1 MRLLCFGGDERMRG
15 ALEAARAAG
24 WEARHIRDEDD
35 AGAELCAD
43 AVMLP
48 WPRSFENGRLVGGG
62 LTREQTLALLP
73 PCRVL
78 LAGSGVEAG
87 DAPKAEQIAEPG
99 RDEAFLLTNA
109 KLTAEGAIAAAVRR
123 TGRALLGRT
132 CVVTGFG
139 RIAQALTVR
148 LCAMEAFVIVC
159 ARSEAQM
166 RLAHGMGAHPVPLEG
181 AASACAQADVVF
193 GTVPA
198 RVLGEAALSA
208 LPCGAWII
216 ELASPPYGVDVEWAR
231 HIGVQIAV
239 ESGLPGRYAPA
250 DAGAALFD
258 ALRRAMD
265 DKQGGKADG

>member
-15 ALEAARAAG
+15 ALETARAAG
-24 WEARHIRDEDD
+24 WEARHIRDEEDVQE
-35 AGAELCAD
+35 ELYAD

-73 PCRVL
+73 PCRAL
-78 LAGSGVEAG
+78 LAGSGVA
-87 DAPKAEQIAEPG
+87 AEDVPGAARLVEPG

-109 KLTAEGAIAAAVRR
+109 KLTAEGAVAAAVRR

-139 RIAQALTVR
+139 RIAQALTAR

-166 RLAHGMGAHPVPLEG
+166 RLAHDMGAHPVPM
-181 AASACAQADVVF
+181 AAASSACAQADVVF

-208 LPCGAWII
+208 LPCGAWVI
-216 ELASPPYGVDVEWAR
+216 ELASPPYGLDVEWAR
-231 HIGVQIAV
+231 QVGIQVAV
-239 ESGLPGRYAPA
+239 ESGLPGRYAPV
-250 DAGAALFD
+250 DAGAALYD

-265 DKQGGKADG
+265 DGQGGDADG